1 MIEPDVI
8 ADILKRIADIADVPA
23 HALHQVERD
32 ARQYWGG
39 ERCYVA
45 KAGESPRRREAFER
59 AELIRADFRRG
70 EHVDLLSR
78 RYQLTPRHV
87 RRILGLFEAALEAP
101 AANDATAPRP
111 LPERKSR
118 VRGKPD
124 ITLP

>member
-8 ADILKRIADIADVPA
+8 ADILQRIVDAAGVPDDVVK
-23 HALHQVERD
+23 QVERD

-59 AELIRADFRRG
+59 AERIRAEFRRG
-70 EHVDLLSR
+70 EHVELLAR
-78 RYQLTPRHV
+78 RHELSPRHV
-87 RRILGLFEAALEAP
+87 RRILGLFEAVLETP
-101 AANDATAPRP
+101 AANDATARRPR
-111 LPERKSR
+111 PERKSR
-118 VRGKPD
+118 VRRKPD